1 MGAAVTLISLSACGR
16 DGAGAGGEPVAVGC
30 DRVAAPGGDD
40 SGPGTEADPFGS
52 LEALT
57 SSLEP
62 GQTGCLAGSEAF
74 VADEFVIDDPGI
86 TITSVPGETAIL
98 RGRVYVQREAAGSR
112 LNGVDI
118 DLGGPRNF
126 AVGVQVNAEGFE
138 LSEATITDDRDQICV
153 SVGAVDLDFGSG
165 NGSIIADNEI
175 LECGTPGSN
184 FDQGIYVNGADEVL
198 VEGNSISGAA
208 ARGLQ
213 IVGDADRNEVRGN
226 LIYKNGQGIGLG
238 SSHGAVPDDNVI
250 ESNVIADSDGG
261 VNVGFNLEVDDPEPV
276 GNVLRDN
283 CLWVSE
289 SDTYGGI
296 QPPPGREIPL
306 EQTDN
311 VVVDPQIEDGAVA
324 GECARI
330 LYGSP

>member
-1 MGAAVTLISLSACGR
+1 MPLSACGR
-16 DGAGAGGEPVAVGC
+16 DGAGVGGEPIAVSC

-40 SGPGTEADPFGS
+40 SGLGTEAEPFGS

-62 GQTGCLAGSEAF
+62 GETGCLAGPKAF
-74 VADEFVIDDPGI
+74 VADEFVIDDPEI
-86 TITSVPGETAIL
+86 TITSLPGEAAVL
-98 RGRVYVQREAAGSR
+98 RGRVYVQREAVDSR
-112 LNGVDI
+112 LHGVDI
-118 DLGGPRNF
+118 DLGGQTNF
-126 AVGVQVNAEGFE
+126 AVGVQINAERFE
-138 LSEATITDDRDQICV
+138 LSEATITDDQDQICV
-153 SVGAVDLDFGSG
+153 SVGAADLDFGSG

-175 LECGTPGSN
+175 RNCGTPGSN

-198 VEGNSISGAA
+198 VKGNSISGAA

-226 LIYKNGQGIGLG
+226 VIFENGQGIGLG
-238 SSHGAVPDDNVI
+238 SSDGAVPDENVI
-250 ESNVIADSDGG
+250 ESNVVADPDGG
-261 VNVGFNLEVDDPEPV
+261 VNVGFNLEAEDPQPL

-289 SDTYGGI
+289 ADTYGGI
-296 QPPPGREIPL
+296 EPPPGREIPL

-311 VVVDPQIEDGAVA
+311 VVADPQIEDGIVT
-324 GECARI
+324 GECAS
-330 LYGSP
+330 LVS